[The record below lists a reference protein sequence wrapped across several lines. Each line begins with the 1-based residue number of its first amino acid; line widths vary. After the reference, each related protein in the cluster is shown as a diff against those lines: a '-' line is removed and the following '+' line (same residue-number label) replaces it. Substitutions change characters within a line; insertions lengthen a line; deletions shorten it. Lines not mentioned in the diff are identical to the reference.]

1 MLNLQRLAG
10 VRRSLKKKAD
20 AQVALYEA
28 LEIARYFITTYPKSR
43 LGATDLAATSYLMA
57 DLLFDQGQTDAA
69 VADWQTGLA
78 AVQADFVAVDA
89 LVVRLRINGHRGMGR
104 GLCRQRRIMQ
114 ALQHRAQAMK
124 LADDAASRDPGDREL
139 QWQFLTTAEE
149 AAETLALASTAE
161 IALRCWDRSLAVC
174 AAMIYA
180 KLIDGRLVRHMAH
193 IHEQR
198 AIALELVGDDAG
210 ASRATAEA
218 ARYAG
223 MLEEAG

>member
-10 VRRSLKKKAD
+10 VRRSLKKEAD
-20 AQVALYEA
+20 AKAALDEA

-69 VADWQTGLA
+69 VAHWQTGLA

-89 LVVRLRINGHRGMGR
+89 LVVRLRINGHRGMGH
-104 GLCRQRRIMQ
+104 GLRRQRRITQ

-124 LADDAASRDPGDREL
+124 LADDAASRDPGDHEL

-161 IALRCWDRSLAVC
+161 TALRCWDRSLAVC

-180 KLIDGRLVRHMAH
+180 KLIDRRLVRHMAH

-210 ASRATAEA
+210 ARRATAEA

-223 MLEEAG
+223 MLDEAG